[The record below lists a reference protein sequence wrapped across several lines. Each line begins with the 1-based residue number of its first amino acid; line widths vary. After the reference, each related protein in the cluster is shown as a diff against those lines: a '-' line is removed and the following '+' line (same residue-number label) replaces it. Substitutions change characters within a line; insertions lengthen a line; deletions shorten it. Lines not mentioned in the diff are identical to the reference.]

1 MKAIKMTLSLT
12 ESPEQQQIPNAARAC
27 HEPRRVIVYCD
38 HLLYA
43 SETFIKAQ
51 ASALTQYRAEYAG
64 LRRVTG
70 LDLAN
75 GSTHVMN
82 QGGMMGNSAELI
94 FKVWRRLPGKFVA
107 GLKALS
113 PALIHAHFGADG
125 YRALTLSAKLGIPLI
140 VTYHG
145 SDATVLNI
153 NHAKTPFGH
162 RQYLRNRKIVK
173 ERVSRIIAVSQFV
186 KAKLLDQGFPEDK
199 ITVHYIGADTE
210 LFRPAQYSRPRH
222 VLFVGRLV
230 ERKGLEYLILGME
243 CIQNQFPEVELIV
256 IGDGPLRSSMEAMAR
271 SRLRRYRFMGVQPP
285 HVVREQLGQS
295 FVFAGPSVKVA
306 SGEEEAFGMV
316 FAEAQS
322 MEIPVVSFASGG
334 IGEAVEH
341 RRTGLLAPE
350 RDWRTLGSY
359 IAELIKDEPMRQNMG
374 RAGRQRVLSLFDLKK
389 QTLILEDIYSCVLGG
404 IVPA

>member
-1 MKAIKMTLSLT
+1 MTLSLT
-12 ESPEQQQIPNAARAC
+12 ESLEQQQIPNMARAC
-27 HEPRRVIVYCD
+27 NQPRRVIVYCD

-51 ASALTQYRAEYAG
+51 ASALTQYRAEFAG

-70 LDLAN
+70 LDLVD

-82 QGGMMGNSAELI
+82 QGGMMGHSAELM
-94 FKVWRRLPGKFVA
+94 FKLWRRLPGKFVE

-125 YRALTLSAKLGIPLI
+125 YRALTLSARLCVPLI

-145 SDATVLNI
+145 SDATVLNL

-162 RQYLRNRKIVK
+162 RQYLRNREIVK
-173 ERVSRIIAVSQFV
+173 VRVSRIIAVSQFV
-186 KAKLLDQGFPEDK
+186 KAKLLEQGFPEDK

-243 CIQNQFPEVELIV
+243 CVQNQLPDVELVV

-271 SRLRRYRFMGVQPP
+271 SRLRRYRFLGVQPP
-285 HVVREQLGQS
+285 HVVREHLGQS
-295 FVFAGPSVKVA
+295 LVFAGPSVKIA

-350 RDWRTLGSY
+350 RDWRTLGNY

-389 QTLILEDIYSCVLGG
+389 QTLILEDIYSRVLNG
-404 IVPA
+404 IVTV